1 MNKPK
6 NKNEFT
12 LVKKL
17 QEHVYRILLL
27 SDGRLS
33 SQYDLTIKIHN
44 KDDLDKI
51 DISIK
56 SERQIADYLE
66 LTDKSVMTIM
76 VIVAKY
82 GFNIYKVFGKAYSL
96 KYSIKMND
104 FYLFK
109 VIELKLNFL
118 ISCNHLEQ
126 DKCELTLWE
135 FKDKN
140 DKNNKYIKASSIKV
154 AKSEIPT
161 GMDLI
166 KIADDKIVTVM
177 GRQNT
182 RVQFWLIDNYT
193 FKNYS
198 TLTNIE
204 LPLGLFLYDKNT
216 LFIGNSSGFI
226 NIININTTQVTAK
239 FKYAEGNFNSN
250 WVTSLIKLSNGN
262 IVFAYTNFNSNKI
275 GKSHKY
281 YLVEYEF
288 GKEVKKIRSKVNCH
302 VNAISTIVELKNGC
316 IATSGCDSI
325 KIWK

>member
-1 MNKPK
+1 M
-6 NKNEFT
+6 
-12 LVKKL
+12 
-17 QEHVYRILLL
+17 
-27 SDGRLS
+27 
-33 SQYDLTIKIHN
+33 
-44 KDDLDKI
+44 
-51 DISIK
+51 
-56 SERQIADYLE
+56 
-66 LTDKSVMTIM
+66 
-76 VIVAKY
+76 
-82 GFNIYKVFGKAYSL
+82 
-96 KYSIKMND
+96 
-104 FYLFK
+104 
-109 VIELKLNFL
+109 
-118 ISCNHLEQ
+118 
-126 DKCELTLWE
+126 
-135 FKDKN
+135 
-140 DKNNKYIKASSIKV
+140 

-262 IVFAYTNFNSNKI
+262 IVFAYTNYNSNKI

>member
-1 MNKPK
+1 
-6 NKNEFT
+6 

-66 LTDKSVMTIM
+66 LSDKSVMTIM
-76 VIVAKY
+76 VIVVKY

-118 ISCNHLEQ
+118 ISC
-126 DKCELTLWE
+126 
-135 FKDKN
+135 
-140 DKNNKYIKASSIKV
+140 KNNKYIKASSIKV

-262 IVFAYTNFNSNKI
+262 IVFAYTNYNSNKI

-325 KIWK
+325 KI